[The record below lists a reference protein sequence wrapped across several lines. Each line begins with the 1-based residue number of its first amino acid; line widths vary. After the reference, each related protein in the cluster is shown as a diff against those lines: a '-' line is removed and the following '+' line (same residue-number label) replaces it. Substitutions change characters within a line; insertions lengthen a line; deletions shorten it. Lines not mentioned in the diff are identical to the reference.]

1 MEKTTKVIGVTGGAG
16 SGKSEVLRL
25 LKENYGAFVILA
37 DDVSRALS
45 APGAVSYCKI
55 VDFFGENI
63 LCKDQTIDRKKL
75 ASVVFHDPKLLEK
88 LNSMTHPD
96 VRVEIERLI
105 CQAKAQGYPFV
116 VVEAALLI
124 EGGYRDLC
132 DEFWYIYTKESI
144 RRQRMKETRGYTDEK
159 IDAVLKNQLD
169 EDAFRSACD
178 RVIENNTTLAAVEA
192 QLKHVIESYKKI

>member
-37 DDVSRALS
+37 DDVSRALC

-75 ASVVFHDPKLLEK
+75 ASVVFHDP
-88 LNSMTHPD
+88 
-96 VRVEIERLI
+96 
-105 CQAKAQGYPFV
+105 
-116 VVEAALLI
+116 EAF
-124 EGGYRDLC
+124 GK
-132 DEFWYIYTKESI
+132 T
-144 RRQRMKETRGYTDEK
+144 
-159 IDAVLKNQLD
+159 
-169 EDAFRSACD
+169 
-178 RVIENNTTLAAVEA
+178 
-192 QLKHVIESYKKI
+192 